1 MIVFLLVFLCNSSVL
16 DKFST
21 FNFLSLIYYWLI
33 SCFLIVIFV
42 YDLKHYLIPDKTI
55 YPVIFITFFY
65 NLFYSRAF
73 VLNSLYSALGA
84 GLFFGI
90 IFLVSRGKWIGLGD
104 VKFVFFMGLFLG
116 FPNVFLALFLA
127 FSLGAIIGIGLIISG
142 KKKLKSKIPFGP
154 FLVTGTFLAL
164 FFGEKIINWYL
175 NLFL

>member
-1 MIVFLLVFLCNSSVL
+1 
-16 DKFST
+16 
-21 FNFLSLIYYWLI
+21 
-33 SCFLIVIFV
+33 
-42 YDLKHYLIPDKTI
+42 
-55 YPVIFITFFY
+55 
-65 NLFYSRAF
+65 
-73 VLNSLYSALGA
+73 
-84 GLFFGI
+84 
-90 IFLVSRGKWIGLGD
+90 
-104 VKFVFFMGLFLG
+104 MGLFLG